1 MMVEFEHPG
10 FHRDATEVESFLT
23 SAGIEIPSAQRER
36 LRDKYQSRDLLYIDE
51 LAADWFEHFTHVT
64 EEFAFDVI
72 DEVKVTLEEHG
83 INTGNN
89 VG

>member
-1 MMVEFEHPG
+1 M
-10 FHRDATEVESFLT
+10 
-23 SAGIEIPSAQRER
+23 
-36 LRDKYQSRDLLYIDE
+36 RDKYQSRDLLYIDE

-64 EEFAFDVI
+64 EDFAFSVI
-72 DEVKVTLEEHG
+72 EEVKATLEYHG